1 MSHEFNPSSG
11 GSYCIRCGQSFNEGP
26 HTSSPVSTTP
36 TTQSREAE
44 LREAIY
50 RAVSNHC
57 GHSGSPA
64 TNGDCPQ
71 CTIIASEAVTN
82 ILTSTDREA
91 ELAKALQWAL
101 DRLPACV
108 AMPTSHD
115 FNQYEKY
122 RVLASTTPAPVG
134 DESPSLAKAR
144 REGALAALTYAS
156 NHSPSSTWNEVD
168 GQITVCTC
176 GWKCDAVKIHI
187 IRERWTKHI
196 LSLPITTILAQHRDV
211 PAGAHLS
218 DDQDNSPICRAN
230 DRSGR

>member
-1 MSHEFNPSSG
+1 MSWEKPEAHEPSKDVELGAALSTVICVKCGVTADQWGTWPDCEGCRYVRDELTNKERSETVASILSDHYNP
-11 GSYCIRCGQSFNEGP
+11 P
-26 HTSSPVSTTP
+26 ASPTP
-36 TTQSREAE
+36 TTQS
-44 LREAIY
+44 
-50 RAVSNHC
+50 
-57 GHSGSPA
+57 
-64 TNGDCPQ
+64 
-71 CTIIASEAVTN
+71 
-82 ILTSTDREA
+82 REA

-211 PAGAHLS
+211 PAGSHPS